1 MTIASQIQDYADG
14 LTASYNMVSQRGGT
28 IPQRKNMDNLS
39 TAIATIPSGGSFVGI
54 PQSVTN
60 GVYGP
65 KKDENFTFTIPS
77 TATEIEQYGLTKK
90 FDSSKVTSFTASGV
104 TTLNQYSLYYAFNN
118 CTYLTSVDLSSL
130 TTVTNQ
136 YAMDHAFYGCTSLT
150 SVDLSSL
157 QRIGTSGVNS
167 SNLVNSIFQGCSS
180 LASID
185 LSSLTE
191 VYYPGLNSAFRNTAI
206 VDLDLSSITTI
217 GGNNTFYYMCYNCPS
232 LKSLDLSGIT
242 TISSSSTMGYNMC
255 YNCQNLETID
265 FSGLTTITSAASQCF
280 YYSFYSCKKL
290 TRVEFPS
297 LTTVEASGAFQSAF
311 GSCGQNTLSVYFP
324 ALTSLGTN
332 DNQFKTMF
340 QFTTGATVHFPAA
353 MQATIEA
360 MQGYPN
366 FGGTN
371 TTVLFDL

>member
-1 MTIASQIQDYADG
+1 MSIASQIQDYADG
-14 LTASYNMVSQRGGT
+14 LTAAYNMVSQRGGT
-28 IPQRKNMDNLS
+28 MPQRKNMDNLP

-77 TATEIEQYGLTKK
+77 TATEIERYGLTRK
-90 FDSSKVTSFTASGV
+90 FDGSKVTSFTASGV
-104 TTLNQYSLYYAFNN
+104 TTLNTYSLYYAFNN

-130 TTVTNQ
+130 TTVTNS
-136 YAMDHAFYGCTSLT
+136 YSMDHAFYGCTSLT

-157 QRIGTSGVNS
+157 QRIGTSGTNS
-167 SNLVNSIFQGCSS
+167 SSLVDAIFQGCSS

-185 LSSLTE
+185 LSNLTE
-191 VYYPGLNSAFRNTAI
+191 VYYSGLNNAFRATAI

-217 GGNNTFYYMCYNCPS
+217 GGNSTFYYMCYNCQS

-242 TISSSSTMGYNMC
+242 TIPGSTMGYNMC
-255 YNCQNLETID
+255 YGCSNLETID
-265 FSGLTTITSAASQCF
+265 FSGLTTITSSASQCF
-280 YYSFYSCKKL
+280 YYSFYACRKL

-297 LTTVEASGAFQSAF
+297 LAAIESSAAFQSAF
-311 GSCGQNTLSVYFP
+311 GSCGQNSLSVYFP
-324 ALTSLGTN
+324 ALTSLGTY

-353 MQATIEA
+353 MQTTIEA
-360 MQGYPN
+360 MQGYPD